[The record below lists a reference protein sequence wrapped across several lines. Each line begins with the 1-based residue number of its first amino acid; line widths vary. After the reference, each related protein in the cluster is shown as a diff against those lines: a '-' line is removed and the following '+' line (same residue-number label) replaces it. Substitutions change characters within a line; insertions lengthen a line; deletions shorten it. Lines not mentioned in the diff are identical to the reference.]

1 MSSDIEQYK
10 ILMTLWDSE
19 IGRFYSRQNLY
30 IGIQLAA
37 LAGILAG
44 LESLRPYPG
53 LIRIGIIFLLLV
65 GFINA
70 LIAGRGVAV
79 QRLTLKVIAEIE
91 ARSEGLDLLA
101 LARGH
106 TKVSLAFNFFLSAS
120 LAWLL
125 FVLWVALWI
134 YLETLL

>member
-1 MSSDIEQYK
+1 MSYDIEQYK
-10 ILMTLWDSE
+10 IMMTLWDSE
-19 IGRFYSRQNLY
+19 IGRFYSRHNLY

-65 GFINA
+65 GFVNA
-70 LIAGRGVAV
+70 LIAWRGVAT
-79 QRLTLKVIAEIE
+79 QRLTLKVIADIE
-91 ARSEGLDLLA
+91 ARNVGLDLLA
-101 LARGH
+101 LGRGH
-106 TKVSLAFNFFLSAS
+106 TRSSLTLNFFLSAS